1 MNSMLVQTARFGSIE
16 IESDKIIY
24 FKEGLP
30 GFESLTKFVLL
41 SPPELSPFHILQSIE
56 DGDIALIVTDP
67 FIFKDDYAPYISKSI
82 FKELEIEDDSQAVL
96 FTIIV
101 IPNDYKK
108 MTANLMAPIIINS
121 EKRLGKQI
129 ILDKGDYPIRYPIFQ
144 NLDGKV
150 G

>member
-1 MNSMLVQTARFGSIE
+1 MLVQTARFGSIE

>member
-1 MNSMLVQTARFGSIE
+1 MTIKTSRLGTIE
-16 IESDKIIY
+16 IESEKIID
-24 FKEGLP
+24 FKDGIP
-30 GFESLTKFVLL
+30 GFEHLTKYVLL
-41 SPPELSPFHILQSIE
+41 SPQELSPFHVLQSIE
-56 DGDIALIVTDP
+56 DGDISFIVSNP
-67 FIFKDDYAPYISKSI
+67 FIFKEDYAPYINKSV
-82 FKELEIEDDSQAVL
+82 FEELEIEEDSQAVL

-101 IPNDYKK
+101 IPDDYTK

-121 EKRLGKQI
+121 DKRLGKQI